1 MAYDEALA
9 ARIRTWT
16 GDAPNITER
25 KMFGGIAFM
34 VNGNM
39 FAGIIRDDLM
49 ARVGKENYATALQR
63 PGTKLMDFAGR
74 PMTGMVFVEP
84 AALTTDTDLAGWLD
98 ECLTFA
104 QSLKPKK
111 GAS

>member
-1 MAYDEALA
+1 VAYDEALA
-9 ARIRTWT
+9 IRIRSLV
-16 GDAPNITER
+16 GASPGVTER

-49 ARVGKENYATALQR
+49 ARVGKSNYDSALQR
-63 PGTKLMDFAGR
+63 PGTRLMDFAGR

-84 AALTTDTDLAGWLD
+84 GAIESDKELSRWLD
-98 ECLTFA
+98 ECLRYA
-104 QSLKPKK
+104 LALKAK
-111 GAS
+111 